1 MVAEPT
7 AVRRICVAGPL
18 FSKFCCSMGRD
29 GDPLIFSL
37 GGSPQLPAMLPIQ
50 FLASGGGALNRQYSG
65 LNGQVS
71 QFTVRRMIEALPVEG
86 GACCLTSLSISL
98 IRSILAIVSVTTETR
113 ATWLPSPENFVP
125 SGYKKVLIAV
135 CATSRTAFSEG
146 WIVDGVFGTP
156 IPPIRLT
163 EGA

>member
-1 MVAEPT
+1 MAEPT

-71 QFTVRRMIEALPVEG
+71 QFTVRRIIEALPVEG
-86 GACCLTSLSISL
+86 GAMLLD
-98 IRSILAIVSVTTETR
+98 LAFDLAHTLDPRDCERYDRNAGNMASVPGE
-113 ATWLPSPENFVP
+113 LCSQ
-125 SGYKKVLIAV
+125 
-135 CATSRTAFSEG
+135 
-146 WIVDGVFGTP
+146 
-156 IPPIRLT
+156 RLQ
-163 EGA
+163 EGAYRRLRDQPNCLFRGVDRRWGVRHSNPPDPLD